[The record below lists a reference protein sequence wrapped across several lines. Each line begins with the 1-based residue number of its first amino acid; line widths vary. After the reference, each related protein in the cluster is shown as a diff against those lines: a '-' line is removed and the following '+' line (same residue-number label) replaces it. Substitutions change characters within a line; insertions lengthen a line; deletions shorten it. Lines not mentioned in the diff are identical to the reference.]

1 MCTMSYVVQT
11 AKPNFF
17 LHRRGVALG
26 YAFFMLSYSHEV
38 FFEVATQL
46 SFSKAADALYISQ
59 PAITKHI
66 QSLEKYYKVSLFER
80 KGNSVSLTTEG
91 KILLE
96 YVVKGRELQRQ
107 LEFDITKQKNLQ
119 QAKGSLVLGTSTTIS
134 LYVIP
139 PVFSAFHQQY
149 PNIELK
155 LVNRNSENILK
166 ALLDHEIDLAIT
178 EGKNNITS
186 VKYQFF
192 LTDEVIPVC
201 SAKSELVKR
210 KTITPEELKEIPVAL
225 RERGS
230 GTLAAVTEALQ
241 KCKISIADIKH
252 KIVLG
257 GTEALKNFLLD
268 DVCLGFL
275 PLRSVARQLKNGE
288 LVRLSIPNLQ
298 IHRAFYFVQRR
309 GSEADRINQLF
320 IKQAIS
326 HYNQKL

>member
-1 MCTMSYVVQT
+1 ML
-11 AKPNFF
+11 NFG
-17 LHRRGVALG
+17 HT
-26 YAFFMLSYSHEV
+26 V
-38 FFEVATQL
+38 FFEVATHL
-46 SFSKAADALYISQ
+46 SFSKAAEALYISQ

-66 QSLEKYYKVSLFER
+66 QTLEKQYKVSLFER
-80 KGNSVSLTTEG
+80 KGNSVSLTAEG

-96 YVVKGRELQRQ
+96 YVVRGRELERQ
-107 LEFDITKQKNLQ
+107 LEFDITGQKNLHI
-119 QAKGSLVLGTSTTIS
+119 AKGSLTLGTSTTIS

-139 PVFSAFHQQY
+139 PVFSAFHRQY
-149 PNIELK
+149 PNFELT

-178 EGKNNITS
+178 QGKNNLTT

-201 SAKSELVKR
+201 SARSELAKKKV
-210 KTITPEELKEIPVAL
+210 IMPDDLKHMPVAL

-230 GTLAAVTEALQ
+230 GTLAAVTEALL
-241 KCKISIADIKH
+241 KCKLSIADIKQR
-252 KIVLG
+252 IVLG

-268 DVCLGFL
+268 DTCLGFL

-288 LVRLSIPNLQ
+288 LVRLNIPGISIQRP
-298 IHRAFYFVQRR
+298 FYFVQRR

-320 IKQAIS
+320 IKLATGY
-326 HYNQKL
+326 YNKNVSRSELKSKH

>member
-1 MCTMSYVVQT
+1 
-11 AKPNFF
+11 
-17 LHRRGVALG
+17 
-26 YAFFMLSYSHEV
+26 MLSFRHEV
-38 FFEVATQL
+38 FIEVAKNL
-46 SFSKAADALYISQ
+46 SFSKAAEALYISQ

-66 QSLEKYYKVSLFER
+66 QSLEKNYKVSLFER
-80 KGNSVSLTTEG
+80 KGNSVALTAEG

-96 YVVKGRELQRQ
+96 HLVKARELQRQ
-107 LEFDITKQKNLQ
+107 LEFEITRQKNLQ
-119 QAKGSLVLGTSTTIS
+119 LAKGSLTLGTSTTIS

-139 PVFSAFHQQY
+139 PVFSAFHQRY

-166 ALLDHEIDLAIT
+166 ALLDHEIDLAVM

-192 LTDEVIPVC
+192 LADEVIPVC
-201 SAKSELVKR
+201 SAKSELAKR
-210 KTITPEELKEIPVAL
+210 KFIHPEELKNLPVAL

-230 GTLAAVTEALQ
+230 GTLAAVAEALQ
-241 KCKISIADIKH
+241 KYKISIGDLKH

-268 DVCLGFL
+268 DTCLGFL

-288 LVRLSIPNLQ
+288 LVRLHVTGLHID
-298 IHRAFYFVQRR
+298 RAFYFVQRR
-309 GSEADRINQLF
+309 GSESDKINQLF
-320 IKQAIS
+320 IKLAAS
-326 HYNQKL
+326 HYNKKL

>member
-1 MCTMSYVVQT
+1 
-11 AKPNFF
+11 
-17 LHRRGVALG
+17 
-26 YAFFMLSYSHEV
+26 MLSYSHEV
-38 FFEVATQL
+38 FFEVATHL
-46 SFSKAADALYISQ
+46 SFSKAADILYISQ

-66 QSLEKYYKVSLFER
+66 QSLEKYYKISLFER
-80 KGNSVSLTTEG
+80 KGNSVSLTSEG

-96 YVVKGRELQRQ
+96 YVVKGRELKRQ
-107 LEFDITKQKNLQ
+107 LEFDISKQKDLQ
-119 QAKGSLVLGTSTTIS
+119 LAKGSFTLGTSTTIS

-149 PNIELK
+149 PNIDLK

-178 EGKNNITS
+178 EGRNTITS

-201 SAKSELVKR
+201 SAKSSLVK
-210 KTITPEELKEIPVAL
+210 KKNISPEELITIPVAL

-230 GTLAAVTEALQ
+230 GTLSAVSEALQ
-241 KCKISIADIKH
+241 KCKISIADFQH

-268 DVCLGFL
+268 DTCLGFL

-288 LVRLSIPNLQ
+288 LVRLTIPGLA
-298 IHRAFYFVQRR
+298 IHRSFYFMQRR

-320 IKQAIS
+320 IKLATS
-326 HYNQKL
+326 HYNKKL

>member
-1 MCTMSYVVQT
+1 
-11 AKPNFF
+11 
-17 LHRRGVALG
+17 
-26 YAFFMLSYSHEV
+26 MLSFSHEV
-38 FFEVATQL
+38 FFEVATHL
-46 SFSKAADALYISQ
+46 SFSKAAGALYISQ

-66 QSLEKYYKVSLFER
+66 QSLEKHYKVSLFER
-80 KGNSVSLTTEG
+80 KGNSVSLTAEG

-96 YVVKGRELQRQ
+96 YVMQGRELQRQ
-107 LEFDITKQKNLQ
+107 LSFDITRQKNLH
-119 QAKGSLVLGTSTTIS
+119 QAKGSLTLGTSTTIS

-178 EGKNNITS
+178 EGKNNIPS
-186 VKYQFF
+186 VRNQFF
-192 LTDEVIPVC
+192 ITDEVIPVC
-201 SAKSELVKR
+201 SAKSSLVKK
-210 KTITPEELKEIPVAL
+210 KTIKPEELKTIPVAL

-241 KCKISIADIKH
+241 KCKLSIADIQH

-268 DVCLGFL
+268 DTCLGFL
-275 PLRSVARQLKNGE
+275 PLRSVARQLQNGE
-288 LVRLSIPNLQ
+288 LVRLNVTGLH
-298 IHRAFYFVQRR
+298 IHREFYFVQRR

-320 IKQAIS
+320 IKQATN
-326 HYNQKL
+326 HYNKKL